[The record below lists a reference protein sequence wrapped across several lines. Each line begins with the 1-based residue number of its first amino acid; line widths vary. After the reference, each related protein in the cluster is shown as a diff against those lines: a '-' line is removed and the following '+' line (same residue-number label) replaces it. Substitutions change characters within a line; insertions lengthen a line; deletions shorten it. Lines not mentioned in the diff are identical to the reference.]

1 MDEVRLAVEKGYR
14 ILEIYEVY
22 EYQVTQYSSDNSD
35 GGLFVDYINTSLKTK
50 GETSGHPRWVRSP
63 ADEER
68 YVESFWK
75 NVGISPEKEYIKS
88 NTAKW
93 GLAKICLYTMW
104 GKLTERND
112 RTQEKIYFG
121 LQKTL
126 QFLATTSIEVT
137 NLAIASDDLFWVT

>member
-1 MDEVRLAVEKGYR
+1 MFCLCISCVQTASIEEFVHTKDEDRHLTVTWVMDEVRLAVEKGYR

-75 NVGISPEKEYIKS
+75 NEGIRLDRESINS
-88 NTAKW
+88 NAAKQ
-93 GLAKICLYTMW
+93 GLS
-104 GKLTERND
+104 KLCHNS
-112 RTQEKIYFG
+112 K
-121 LQKTL
+121 
-126 QFLATTSIEVT
+126 
-137 NLAIASDDLFWVT
+137 